1 MKIKVILLEDINKLG
16 NKLDI
21 KEVKLGYAKNYLIP
35 SQLVTPIT
43 KEALNWRNNL
53 ILREEEKRKKE
64 QEKLQNLKEELKN
77 LELEIPVKVG
87 EKGELFEKITPG
99 KIAKELKEKGLDIKK
114 DQVKLKTSI
123 QERGKHSVKIQLS
136 PDLEQKINIE
146 IKPQ

>member
-35 SQLVTPIT
+35 NQLVTPIT
-43 KEALNWRNNL
+43 KEALNWRNDL
-53 ILREEEKRKKE
+53 IKKEEEKRKKE

-77 LELEIPVKVG
+77 LEVEIPVKVG
-87 EKGELFEKITPG
+87 EKGELFEKITPT
-99 KIAKELKEKGLDIKK
+99 KVAKALKEKGLDIKK
-114 DQVKLKTSI
+114 DQVKLENTI
-123 QERGKHSVKIQLS
+123 QETGKHSVKIQLS
-136 PDLEQKINIE
+136 QDLEQNINIE